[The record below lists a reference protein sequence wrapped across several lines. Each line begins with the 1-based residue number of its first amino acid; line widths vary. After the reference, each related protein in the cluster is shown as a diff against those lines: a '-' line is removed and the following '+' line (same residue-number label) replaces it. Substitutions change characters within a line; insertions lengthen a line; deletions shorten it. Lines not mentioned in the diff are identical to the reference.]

1 VDIEE
6 QHLPAHPRKAPDLA
20 GRLIAVI
27 ENEGSIRAG
36 MHNLLQSWG
45 CRVVIADSAAA
56 MIEQLDALG
65 EAVEMVISDFG
76 LRGSANGVDAIAV
89 IRQRWGAQLPAL
101 LFTGDISKE
110 TYTLAKNAGLSIL
123 YKPAKPEALRETI
136 TSVLGAHELQEAQE

>member
-1 VDIEE
+1 
-6 QHLPAHPRKAPDLA
+6 
-20 GRLIAVI
+20 
-27 ENEGSIRAG
+27 
-36 MHNLLQSWG
+36 
-45 CRVVIADSAAA
+45 

-136 TSVLGAHELQEAQE
+136 TSVLGAHELQDAQV